1 MNKYAVL
8 IFLQMAWNIFSRIF
22 LQNHHVRN
30 LHRDL
35 RDRVHDLLHGGP
47 RGDHD
52 SQAPAWQMLSL

>member
-1 MNKYAVL
+1 
-8 IFLQMAWNIFSRIF
+8 MAWNIFSRIF

-30 LHRDL
+30 LHRDLRDL